1 MKKILAVLLSAV
13 LLFSFAACGGNETG
27 TNETQK
33 NNADAGNVAPDA
45 SEVKF
50 GVILIGDENEGYTY
64 AHIKGIKDAAASL
77 GIADSQ
83 IIWKYTIP
91 ESEKCYEA
99 ICDLVAEECNVIFS
113 NSYGHQS
120 FMVQAA
126 AEFPEVT
133 FCAGTGD
140 TAAVCGLPNVKNYF
154 TAVYESRYVS
164 GVVAGLKLKEL
175 MDAGKVTEPKIG
187 YVGAYPYAEV
197 KSGYTAFYLGAKS
210 IVPEAT
216 MEVVYTNAWFNLTAE
231 AEAANTLMSRGCVII
246 GQHADS
252 TGAPSAVQAE
262 HEKGKEVY
270 SVGYNI
276 DMLSVA
282 PDAALTSATNNWSA
296 YYTYAMGA
304 ALNGEEISTDWCEG
318 YATDAVAITPFGTAC
333 AEGTEEKVSEVVEA
347 LKAGTLHVFDVDTFT
362 VEGNKLTTKTFSSTI
377 IDFTT
382 GNVIYEGKDYEA
394 IEGGYFHE
402 SKFRSAP
409 YFDLVI
415 DGITAKE

>member
-1 MKKILAVLLSAV
+1 MKKIIALLLSAV
-13 LLFSFAACGGNETG
+13 LLFSFASCGTTTDNGETKANGETG
-27 TNETQK
+27 EIEK
-33 NNADAGNVAPDA
+33 VDAGNI
-45 SEVKF
+45 KF

-64 AHIKGIKDAAASL
+64 AHIKGIKDAAAKL
-77 GIADSQ
+77 GVEESKIV
-83 IIWKYTIP
+83 WKYTVG
-91 ESEKCYEA
+91 ENEKCYEA

-126 AEFPEVT
+126 SEFPEVT

-175 MDAGKVTEPKIG
+175 MDEGKITEPKLG

-197 KSGYTAFYLGAKS
+197 KSGFTAFYLGAKS
-210 IVPEAT
+210 IVPEVT
-216 MEVVYTNAWFNLTAE
+216 MEVEYTNSWFNMIAE
-231 AEAANTLMSRGCVII
+231 AETANTLMSRGCVII

-282 PDAALTSATNNWSA
+282 PDAALTSATNNWSV
-296 YYTYAMGA
+296 YYEYAMSA
-304 ALNGEEISTDWCEG
+304 ALSGEEISTDWCRG
-318 YATDAVAITPFGTAC
+318 YAEDAVAITTLGKAC
-333 AEGTEEKVSEVVEA
+333 AEGTEEKVAEVIEA
-347 LKAGTLHVFDVDTFT
+347 LKAGTLHVFNTETFT
-362 VEGNKLTTKTFSSTI
+362 VGGEKLSTSTFDSSI
-377 IDFTT
+377 IDFAT
-382 GNVIYEGKDYEA
+382 GAVVYEGKQYEA
-394 IEGGYFHE
+394 IDGGYFHE
-402 SKFRSAP
+402 SEFRSAP
-409 YFDLVI
+409 YFSAVI
-415 DGITAKE
+415 DGITANE